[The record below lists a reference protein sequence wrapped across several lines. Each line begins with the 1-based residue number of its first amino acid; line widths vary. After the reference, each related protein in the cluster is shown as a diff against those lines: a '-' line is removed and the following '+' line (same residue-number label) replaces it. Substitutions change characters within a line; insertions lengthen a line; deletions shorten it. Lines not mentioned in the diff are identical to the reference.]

1 MYQANLIENNAL
13 DFDDLLMLAVKVLK
27 EHEDIKMKYQQRF
40 QYILVD
46 EYQDTNGAQ
55 YQLTSLL
62 AGMYRNLCVVGDAD
76 QSIYGWR
83 GADIRNIM
91 DFEKD
96 YPEATVIKLEQNYR
110 STKTILN
117 AANMVIEHNLDRKP
131 KNYGRIILKV
141 KK

>member
-1 MYQANLIENNAL
+1 
-13 DFDDLLMLAVKVLK
+13 
-27 EHEDIKMKYQQRF
+27 MKYQQRF

-141 KK
+141 KNNSLYGK

>member
-1 MYQANLIENNAL
+1 
-13 DFDDLLMLAVKVLK
+13 MLAVKVLK

-91 DFEKD
+91 DFEKRLSRS
-96 YPEATVIKLEQNYR
+96 YSHKIGTKLSFN
-110 STKTILN
+110 
-117 AANMVIEHNLDRKP
+117 
-131 KNYGRIILKV
+131 
-141 KK
+141 KKLF